1 MEIAGR
7 RIMITGASRGI
18 GRALAVDLAREG
30 ARLALVARGAAALD
44 EVAAATGGRAYVAD
58 LTDPAAVDGLVER
71 VEADGGGIDVLV
83 NNAGISNVDH
93 VLRHDAADVEAIF
106 RTNLLT
112 PVHLC
117 RQAIPRM
124 LARGGGH
131 IVNVSS
137 LAAVMTPP
145 GLVHYGA
152 SKAGLSHYTAGL
164 RQDLRG
170 LPIGLT
176 LVEIGSVPT
185 ELDAMSRR
193 YPPLREMVE
202 RTGRRGGDVVPM
214 EAVVTAIA
222 DAIRR
227 GARHVRLPRT
237 LAVLPMLVEVPRR
250 LSEMMFRRV
259 DPRPPG
265 LRTGE

>member
-7 RIMITGASRGI
+7 RILVTGASRGI
-18 GRALAVDLAREG
+18 GRALAERLARDG
-30 ARLALVARGAAALD
+30 ARLVLVARSAAALE
-44 EVAAATGGRAYVAD
+44 EVAAATGGRAWIAD
-58 LTDPAAVDGLVER
+58 LADPAAVDGLVER
-71 VEADGGGIDVLV
+71 VEADGGGVDVLV

-93 VLRHDAADVEAIF
+93 VLNHGAADIEAIF

-117 RQAIPRM
+117 RQVIPRM

-137 LAAVMTPP
+137 LAAVLTPP

-193 YPPLREMVE
+193 YPPLRAMVE
-202 RTGRRGGDVVPM
+202 RTGGRGADLIPM
-214 EAVVTAIA
+214 EAVVDGIA
-222 DAIRR
+222 AAIRR
-227 GARHVRLPRT
+227 DARHVRLPRA
-237 LAVLPMLVEVPRR
+237 LAVLPMLVELPRR

-265 LRTGE
+265 LRIGG